1 MKILQKSQIQ
11 EADRQTICLEPIA
24 SIELMER
31 AAKACFQWIC
41 QHYNT
46 DQKFT
51 CCVVPATMGDGLA
64 LYRMLLQKKY
74 SCTLFEFPLGKT
86 PGEDYSQNKLKIGKE
101 NINALTSESLS
112 KIQKDEIIIDALLG
126 TGLNRPVKG
135 TLKPLFRPSM
145 YCPIQ
150 YCPSTSP
157 PGYFRISI
165 PTIPPKGLFRQ
176 RIPSVFK
183 CLNCPSF
190 CLNVVRKPLIFIC

>member
-51 CCVVPATMGDGLA
+51 LLCGTGNNGGDGLA

-112 KIQKDEIIIDALLG
+112 KI
-126 TGLNRPVKG
+126 LNCNIN
-135 TLKPLFRPSM
+135 LFSA
-145 YCPIQ
+145 
-150 YCPSTSP
+150 
-157 PGYFRISI
+157 ISI
-165 PTIPPKGLFRQ
+165 NYKGFEIKYIKKTIKSQDQISPKSR
-176 RIPSVFK
+176 
-183 CLNCPSF
+183 SF
-190 CLNVVRKPLIFIC
+190 LLLYFSIISDI